1 MPVTAPALPHRWRLF
16 GIVAGITLV
25 LDQVTKILARSALEA
40 GESVPVI
47 DGFWDW
53 HLAYNTGAAF
63 SMFGDAAFGRI
74 LLTAVAFLA
83 VGIIVYMA
91 RSAINRRSL
100 LSLAAILGGTVG
112 NLIDRVAFGH
122 VTDFVFWH
130 WHEHP
135 WPIFNVADVALV
147 VGIGIL
153 LIDMFAARKTEPAE
167 RAADPS

>member
-1 MPVTAPALPHRWRLF
+1 MTAPALPHRWRLF
-16 GIVAGITLV
+16 VIVAGITLV
-25 LDQVTKILARSALEA
+25 LDQASKIFVRSALEL
-40 GESVPVI
+40 GESVTVI

-63 SMFGDAAFGRI
+63 SMFGSAGFGRV
-74 LLTAVAFLA
+74 LLTVVGFVAL
-83 VGIIVYMA
+83 GIIVYMA
-91 RSAINRRSL
+91 RTASSRRGL
-100 LSLAAILGGTVG
+100 LALAAVLGGTVG

-147 VGIGIL
+147 VGIGVL
-153 LIDMFAARKTEPAE
+153 LVDMFAARKTEEAE
-167 RAADPS
+167 QTADAS